1 VKARHVSALEQWGW
15 PVALAGLTVFGLLS
29 ALLGEGGLW
38 WALSW
43 TALAT
48 PLLVSAR
55 HVMRPP
61 QPMTRIDDNAL

>member
-1 VKARHVSALEQWGW
+1 MKARHVSAREQWGW
-15 PVALAGLTVFGLLS
+15 PVALAGLTLFGLLS

-55 HVMRPP
+55 HVMRPS